1 MATKLENRTAII
13 TGAGSGIGRATALR
27 FAAEGARVVIAELH
41 ADAGEATAEA
51 VRDAGGTAL
60 AVATDVTNRAA
71 VAALFAA
78 VDEQGWNVDCLINN
92 AGNAEEG
99 LQPIHEVSD
108 ERWHGILRVHLD
120 GTFYCLREGL
130 RRMIPRGSG
139 AIVNLGSVAG
149 LRGLGGTAA
158 YSAAKGGILALT
170 KAVAEEAAPHG
181 IRVNCIAPGW
191 TETPM
196 LDALPARWRPGMV
209 RHTPVGR
216 LGRADEIAAL
226 ALFLACDDSSFI
238 TGQIISPNGGMY
250 RW

>member
-1 MATKLENRTAII
+1 MKLIDRTAVV
-13 TGAGSGIGRATALR
+13 TGAGSGIGRAIAQR
-27 FAAEGARVVIAELH
+27 FAAEGARVVVAELH
-41 ADAGEATAEA
+41 ASAGESTVETI
-51 VRDAGGTAL
+51 RSAGGKAL
-60 AVATDVTNRAA
+60 AVATDVTDRSA
-71 VAALFAA
+71 VAKLFEA
-78 VDEQGWNVDCLINN
+78 VDAADWQIDYLINN

-120 GTFYCLREGL
+120 GTFYCLREAL
-130 RRMIPRGSG
+130 RRMIPRRQGS
-139 AIVNLGSVAG
+139 IINLGSVAG

-158 YSAAKGGILALT
+158 YSAAKGGILSLT
-170 KAVAEEAAPHG
+170 KAVAEECAPHG

-191 TETPM
+191 IETPM
-196 LDALPARWRPGMV
+196 LDSLPARWRPGMV

-216 LGRADEIAAL
+216 LGKPEEIAAL
-226 ALFLACDDSSFI
+226 ALFLASDESSFI